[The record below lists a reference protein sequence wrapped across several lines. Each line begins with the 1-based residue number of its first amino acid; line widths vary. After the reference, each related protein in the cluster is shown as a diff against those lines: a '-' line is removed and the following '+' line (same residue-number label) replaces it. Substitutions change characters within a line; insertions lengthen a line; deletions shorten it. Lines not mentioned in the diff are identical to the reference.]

1 MHYIAKTFDCLCVLE
16 SWVLIV
22 FLLTSFDL
30 LLEVLQTVMAFLL
43 LILRCSGQTNLIVIG
58 VFIINIIIT
67 TTTTNSKEFLNFYS
81 ILWRFVSPTV
91 TIECK
96 SDTEIFDDF
105 SENMK
110 PDDFLF
116 LAVVFV
122 VFCLDVYFFRYGWS
136 GLSNAA
142 IDTFSIEELPA
153 PCTLY
158 FTELAPDILLFGSWI
173 LKKNLIFYTV
183 WDLKTTLQC
192 TWGFFKPR
200 IFVPKISLRS
210 INTRS
215 TCYERWVHLKK
226 LTGGKSLEPVYGRLW
241 KGMHEKSRLGDVRI
255 LLLLSSLILFHISQ
269 ALTLS
274 ASVSRFKAKCNTSIF
289 HMRGGGG

>member
-1 MHYIAKTFDCLCVLE
+1 MLICL
-16 SWVLIV
+16 
-22 FLLTSFDL
+22 T
-30 LLEVLQTVMAFLL
+30 
-43 LILRCSGQTNLIVIG
+43 
-58 VFIINIIIT
+58 
-67 TTTTNSKEFLNFYS
+67 YS
-81 ILWRFVSPTV
+81 NYRV
-91 TIECK
+91 K
-96 SDTEIFDDF
+96 SDTKIFDDF

-110 PDDFLF
+110 PVDFLF

-173 LKKNLIFYTV
+173 LKKNLHLIFYTV

-192 TWGFFKPR
+192 TWGL
-200 IFVPKISLRS
+200 ISPKFSFRKS
-210 INTRS
+210 PSEAS
-215 TCYERWVHLKK
+215 TLAPLVMKDEFTSKRWPAE
-226 LTGGKSLEPVYGRLW
+226 KSLEPVYGRLW
-241 KGMHEKSRLGDVRI
+241 KGTSEKSRLGDVRI

-289 HMRGGGG
+289 HLRGIGS

>member
-1 MHYIAKTFDCLCVLE
+1 MLATKGQNFPGPFSKRISFADKLKTPLRPGNSTPPTRLGCTLLVGRFSLATTAWKFNLRVQDRSLCLKFVRTACMHYIAKTFDCLCVLE

-43 LILRCSGQTNLIVIG
+43 LILRCSGQTNPIVIG
-58 VFIINIIIT
+58 VFIINIITT
-67 TTTTNSKEFLNFYS
+67 TTTTNSKEFLDLYS
-81 ILWRFVSPTV
+81 ISWRFVSPTV

-158 FTELAPDILLFGSWI
+158 FTELAPDILLFVYWI
-173 LKKNLIFYTV
+173 
-183 WDLKTTLQC
+183 
-192 TWGFFKPR
+192 FK
-200 IFVPKISLRS
+200 
-210 INTRS
+210 
-215 TCYERWVHLKK
+215 KK
-226 LTGGKSLEPVYGRLW
+226 LAPYTLHSLG
-241 KGMHEKSRLGDVRI
+241 S
-255 LLLLSSLILFHISQ
+255 
-269 ALTLS
+269 
-274 ASVSRFKAKCNTSIF
+274 
-289 HMRGGGG
+289 